1 MPTSEIALGARAK
14 GLAQHLIGRETL
26 DTLAEAEDLSAFAR
40 RLSRRGAA
48 IDPIGEPADV
58 FAVERAIG
66 RTTGRFLRTLYR
78 WQERTPGVLDVFAA
92 RQDHRS
98 LRALLRGAAQG
109 APAEARLE
117 GLLPTPTLP
126 QLALADLA
134 GRASPTEIVRQLVP
148 LAHPDAPR
156 LLPLV
161 RKAHPDLL
169 AIDFALFQGFAER
182 AGRAAASGDEHL
194 RDFVS
199 TLIDLGN
206 AQTAILIAREGRDA
220 APMDFFVPGGRWLT
234 ASAFAAAARA
244 DSPQRAAMILATAS
258 AGSPLASLLPPG
270 TIEVDSL
277 DRAFLTSALERLTH
291 AGRIDPLSSAP
302 LLRVLLLTEAQLRD
316 VRNLAWG
323 AVLGTPASLRK
334 QQLVTPP

>member
-1 MPTSEIALGARAK
+1 MPASEIALGARAK
-14 GLAQHLIGRETL
+14 GLAQHLIGRGTLETL
-26 DTLAEAEDLSAFAR
+26 AQADDLGAFAR
-40 RLSRRGAA
+40 HLSRLGAA

-58 FAVERAIG
+58 FAIERAVS
-66 RTTGRFLRTLYR
+66 RTTGRYLRALYR
-78 WQERTPGVLDVFAA
+78 WQERAPGALDVFAA

-98 LRALLRGAAQG
+98 LRSLVRGAAQG
-109 APAEARLE
+109 APAAARLD
-117 GLLPTPTLP
+117 GLLPTPSLP

-134 GRASPTEIVRQLVP
+134 RRASPAEVVHQLVP

-161 RKAHPDLL
+161 RKAHADLL
-169 AIDFALFQGFAER
+169 AVDFALLHGFAER

-194 RDFVS
+194 RTLVS

-206 AQTAILIAREGRDA
+206 AQTAIAIAREGTEA
-220 APMDFFVPGGRWLT
+220 PPMDFFVLGGGSLS
-234 ASAFAAAARA
+234 ASVFASAARA
-244 DSPQRAAMILATAS
+244 RSPQRASMTMATAV
-258 AGSPLASLLPPG
+258 AGSPLASLLSRG
-270 TIEVDSL
+270 ASDGASL

-291 AGRIDPLSSAP
+291 DARIDPLSSAP
-302 LLRVLLLTEAQLRD
+302 LLRVLLMIEAQQRD
-316 VRNLAWG
+316 LRNLAWG

>member
-14 GLAQHLIGRETL
+14 ALARHLIGRETL
-26 DTLAEAEDLSAFAR
+26 DTLAETEDLSAFAR
-40 RLSRRGAA
+40 RLSHLGQA
-48 IDPIGEPADV
+48 INPIGEPADV
-58 FAVERAIG
+58 FAVERAVG

-78 WQERTPGVLDVFAA
+78 WQEHTPGVLDVVAA
-92 RQDHRS
+92 RQDYRS

-109 APAEARLE
+109 APADARLG
-117 GLLPTPTLP
+117 GLLPTPSLP
-126 QLALADLA
+126 LLALADLA
-134 GRASPTEIVRQLVP
+134 RRASPAEVVHQLVL

-169 AIDFALFQGFAER
+169 AIDLALLQRFAER
-182 AGRAAASGDEHL
+182 ADRATGSGDEHL

-199 TLIDLGN
+199 TLIDVGN

-220 APMDFFVPGGRWLT
+220 APMDFFVQGGRWLT
-234 ASAFAAAARA
+234 ASVFASAARA
-244 DSPQRAAMILATAS
+244 GSPPRASKTMATAV

-270 TIEVDSL
+270 ADDVASL
-277 DRAFLTSALERLTH
+277 DRAFLTSALERFTH
-291 AGRIDPLSSAP
+291 AARIDPLSSAP
-302 LLRVLLLTEAQLRD
+302 LLRVLLRIEAQQRD
-316 VRNLAWG
+316 LRNLAWG